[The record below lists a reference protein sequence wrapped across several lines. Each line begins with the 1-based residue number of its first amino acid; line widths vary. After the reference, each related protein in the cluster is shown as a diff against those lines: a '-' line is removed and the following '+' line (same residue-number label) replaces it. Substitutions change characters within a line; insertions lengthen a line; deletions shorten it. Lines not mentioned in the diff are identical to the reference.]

1 MAATQEKGVANPR
14 TEALQEI
21 EESRIT
27 QIKQEITD
35 GGGNPDEMDET
46 PIPVEEVVE
55 EPEVVAEEPVVEPVV
70 EPKKYTLKVDG
81 EEIEVDEAAV
91 IEAGRKTLQKESAAD
106 KRLEEAS
113 RIKKSVEDEA
123 ARIQQMIKD
132 QQQPPA
138 PSSDAQGDDLYGQ
151 VAQAIQYGSES
162 EAKEA
167 LKNLVQQAA
176 TKGQPQELTLA
187 QVQDFIEFRDA
198 TAWLNDEY
206 KDVVADPILKGAF
219 EKQERE
225 MRTAGDARPY
235 REIYA
240 EIGENLRGWL
250 KEKIPPQPPVA
261 ETKLERKAK
270 VVTIPSASARQVA
283 PDQEPEPTPSQLVEG
298 MRKARKQ
305 S

>member
-1 MAATQEKGVANPR
+1 MAATPEKGVANPR
-14 TEALQEI
+14 LEAFKEI
-21 EESRIT
+21 EEARIT
-27 QIKQEITD
+27 QIKAEITE
-35 GGGNPDEMDET
+35 GGGNADDMDET
-46 PIPVEEVVE
+46 PIPVEDVVE

-113 RIKKSVEDEA
+113 RIKKSVEEEA

-132 QQQPPA
+132 QQQLPA
-138 PSSDAQGDDLYGQ
+138 PSADAPEGDDLYGQ

-167 LKNLVQQAA
+167 LKNLVKQAA
-176 TKGQPQELTLA
+176 TKGQPQELTLN
-187 QVQDFIEFRDA
+187 QVQDFLEFRDA

-206 KDVVADPILKGAF
+206 KDVVGDPILKGAF

-235 REIYA
+235 RQIYT

-250 KEKIPPQPPVA
+250 KGKTPEPPVA

-283 PDQEPEPTPSQLVEG
+283 PDQPQEPTPSQLVEG

-305 S
+305 F